1 MPNREWKECSHHILA
16 ELQRLAKNED
26 KVMER
31 LDEIDRNIN
40 QKMHSLH
47 IDIERLKVR
56 AAAWGTI
63 AGFII
68 SSIVGIFTELF
79 LRKN

>member
-1 MPNREWKECSHHILA
+1 MPNREWKECSQHVLA
-16 ELQRLAKNED
+16 ELNRLAKNED
-26 KVMER
+26 KVMEK
-31 LDEIDRNIN
+31 LEEIDKNIN
-40 QKMHSLH
+40 DKMHSLH

-68 SSIVGIFTELF
+68 STIIGVFTELF
-79 LRKN
+79 FKRH